1 MGLNTAHRL
10 THTIRHPT
18 QPPRRHTQ
26 LRQTHI
32 PMRTS
37 IAYGHTS
44 HDFDT
49 WARARPRACTRHSTC
64 SNNKHGDG
72 GGEESSSGRKKRR
85 TRVETPALNSCP
97 RQPASPP
104 PRSTEKQMKGAPHN
118 RGTVGAA
125 GSQHTRRDSPLTGC
139 VCNTLRPQ
147 RKTGTTT
154 RARARP
160 PPHARCH
167 TPLIK
172 HGNENVGAD
181 SVRVTGR
188 ASRWRSSSGSSVVKV
203 TSRLVK

>member
-1 MGLNTAHRL
+1 MNTAHRL

-72 GGEESSSGRKKRR
+72 GGEESSSGRKKEDPRR
-85 TRVETPALNSCP
+85 DARPEQLPTPARVAAATLNRKTNEGSTTEP
-97 RQPASPP
+97 RDRGRRRFPA
-104 PRSTEKQMKGAPHN
+104 H
-118 RGTVGAA
+118 AA
-125 GSQHTRRDSPLTGC
+125 GQPIDTMCLQQHP
-139 VCNTLRPQ
+139 RPQ

-154 RARARP
+154 RARP

-172 HGNENVGAD
+172 HGNENVGTD

-188 ASRWRSSSGSSVVKV
+188 ASRWRSSSGSSVVQV
-203 TSRLVK
+203 TSP